1 VRAKEQGV
9 AVTLKDEIGKRRP
22 FESPEQEAYLNLVRT
37 FAVLEEPIAKLL
49 KGRGLSEATYNT
61 LRILRGEQRAGAA
74 GVSCNTIGERLLSRV
89 PDVTRLVD
97 RLERKGLARRARGK
111 EDRRVVL
118 ISITAKGL
126 EVLEKLDRP
135 LMEVH
140 KKQLRHM
147 GRGELEDLNRLLV
160 KARRPE

>member
-1 VRAKEQGV
+1 V
-9 AVTLKDEIGKRRP
+9 AVTLKEEIGKRRP
-22 FESPEQEAYLNLVRT
+22 FESPEQEAYLNLLRT

-49 KGRGLSEATYNT
+49 KARGLSEATYNT
-61 LRILRGEQRAGAA
+61 LRILRGEQRSGGAGAA

-97 RLERKGLARRARGK
+97 RLERKGLAKRQRAK
-111 EDRRVVL
+111 DDRRVVL

-126 EVLEKLDRP
+126 ELLEKLDRP

-140 KKQLRHM
+140 KTQLRHM
-147 GRGELEDLNRLLV
+147 ARRDLEDLNRLLV
-160 KARRPE
+160 KARHPGE